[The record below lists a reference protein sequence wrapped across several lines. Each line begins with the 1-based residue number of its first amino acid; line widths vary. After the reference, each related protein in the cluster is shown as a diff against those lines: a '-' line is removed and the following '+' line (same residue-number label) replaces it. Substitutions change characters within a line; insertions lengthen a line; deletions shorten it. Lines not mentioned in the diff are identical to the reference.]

1 MRDATLRYPNIL
13 FDLDGTLTDPREGIT
28 RSGAVRPRPPGHRRA
43 GPGAPGTP
51 HRPPAVAV
59 LHADL
64 RLRRSARLGGG
75 EPLPRA
81 LQGHRSLR
89 EPRVRRHSRARSEA
103 LVGRG
108 HTLYVATSKPG
119 VFAREIARHFAFD
132 RHFKAIYGSELDG
145 TRTHKDELIRHLLDS
160 EGLAAEHCLM
170 IGDRMHDL
178 LGASRGGV
186 ACIGVGYGFGSE
198 DELRAA
204 PADPLLRRPRRP
216 AAVLEST
223 NPLPVSD
230 KDA

>member
-1 MRDATLRYPNIL
+1 
-13 FDLDGTLTDPREGIT
+13 DLDGTLTDPREGIT
-28 RSGAVRPRPPGHRRA
+28 RSVQFA
-43 GPGAPGTP
+43 
-51 HRPPAVAV
+51 
-59 LHADL
+59 L
-64 RLRRSARLGGG
+64 ARLGID
-75 EPLPRA
+75 EPDLARLEHFIGPPLLQCFMQTYGFDEARA
-81 LQGHRSLR
+81 WEAVNHYR
-89 EPRVRRHSRARSEA
+89 ERFRVTGLYENRVFDGIPELLEA

-178 LGASRGGV
+178 LGASRNGV

-198 DELRAA
+198 DELRAHQ
-204 PADPLLRRPRRP
+204 PTHYCADLAALRQ
-216 AAVLEST
+216 VLESH
-223 NPLPVSD
+223 
-230 KDA
+230 